1 MARRS
6 AASLALVRPDLP
18 ESVQLAPVPDGMSE
32 AEATVWRETVESKP
46 ADWFGADSYP
56 VLREYVRA
64 VVMCDDLAAVVARA
78 VKGDDA
84 DAVKVALDMR
94 DKESKRMAQLAT
106 KLRLTQQSRYTPQ
119 AAATADKRASGKRPW
134 QSAG

>member
-6 AASLALVRPDLP
+6 AASLALVGPDLP
-18 ESVQLAPVPDGMSE
+18 ESAQLAPVPDGMPE
-32 AEATVWRETVESKP
+32 AEAQVWRETVESKP